1 MTRDEALRL
10 LGLDE
15 DATEA
20 DIKLAYK
27 EMAQI
32 LHPDKYADNK
42 KLAERATEQF
52 KHVNEAR
59 ELLLA
64 AARGS
69 RRGTSGGGG
78 AAGRGARAGRGGAAG
93 AGAGAAAGGRGSGSG
108 GSSGS
113 GSNGGP
119 RDRVSA
125 LKARLAGIAAARVQ
139 LTAQLDT
146 EVDRRRIGIYLLAGG
161 LIGMLVGRVMRPLLA
176 IAPVAIVWGGVQLFS
191 SQANIKII
199 NGHLAELEKG
209 RKKCERELS
218 EL

>member
-10 LGLDE
+10 LGLDR

-20 DIKLAYK
+20 DIRLAYR

-59 ELLLA
+59 EILLGERSA
-64 AARGS
+64 S
-69 RRGTSGGGG
+69 RRGGRRAGSTGSAREAGGSGN
-78 AAGRGARAGRGGAAG
+78 ARAGAG
-93 AGAGAAAGGRGSGSG
+93 RDGTGRASAEYGE
-108 GSSGS
+108 
-113 GSNGGP
+113 
-119 RDRVSA
+119 DRARA

-146 EVDRRRIGIYLLAGG
+146 ELDRRRVGIYLTAGG
-161 LIGMLVGRVMRPLLA
+161 AVALLVGRAIRPLLA
-176 IAPVAIVWGGVQLFS
+176 IAPVAIVWGIIQLLNS
-191 SQANIKII
+191 MANIRVI
-199 NGHLAELEKG
+199 NGHLAELERG
-209 RKKCERELS
+209 RKECERELD
-218 EL
+218 ET

>member
-20 DIKLAYK
+20 DIRLAYK

-59 ELLLA
+59 ELLLGGRS
-64 AARGS
+64 AARRGGRRTDSAGS
-69 RRGTSGGGG
+69 
-78 AAGRGARAGRGGAAG
+78 ARAGGAGGAG
-93 AGAGAAAGGRGSGSG
+93 GTGRGSGSARTSAG
-108 GSSGS
+108 YAGAGY
-113 GSNGGP
+113 GE
-119 RDRVSA
+119 DRASA

-139 LTAQLDT
+139 LTTQLDA
-146 EVDRRRIGIYLLAGG
+146 ELDRRRVGIYLTAGG
-161 LIGMLVGRVMRPLLA
+161 FIALLVGRVLRPLLA
-176 IAPVAIVWGGVQLFS
+176 IAPVAIVSGIVQLYS
-191 SQANIKII
+191 SRTNIKII
-199 NGHLAELEKG
+199 RGHLTELERG
-209 RKKCERELS
+209 RKECEKEL
-218 EL
+218 EEI

>member
-20 DIKLAYK
+20 DIRLAYK

-59 ELLLA
+59 ELLLGGRNTA
-64 AARGS
+64 RRGGRRTGSTGSARAGGSGGSGGASRGS
-69 RRGTSGGGG
+69 G
-78 AAGRGARAGRGGAAG
+78 GARAGTGYTDAGYGG
-93 AGAGAAAGGRGSGSG
+93 
-108 GSSGS
+108 
-113 GSNGGP
+113 
-119 RDRVSA
+119 DRESA

-139 LTAQLDT
+139 LTAQLDA
-146 EVDRRRIGIYLLAGG
+146 ELDRRRVGIYLTAGG
-161 LIGMLVGRVMRPLLA
+161 AIALFVGRVLRPLLA
-176 IAPVAIVWGGVQLFS
+176 IAPVAIVWGIIQLFS
-191 SQANIKII
+191 SMANIKII
-199 NGHLAELEKG
+199 NGHLSELERG
-209 RKKCERELS
+209 RKECEKELDAM
-218 EL
+218 